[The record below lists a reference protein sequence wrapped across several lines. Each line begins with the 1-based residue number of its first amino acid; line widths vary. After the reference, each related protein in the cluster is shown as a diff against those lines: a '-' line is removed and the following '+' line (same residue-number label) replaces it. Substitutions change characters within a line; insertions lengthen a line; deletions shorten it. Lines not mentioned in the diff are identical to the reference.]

1 MTRRRSP
8 SEPLSTPQQA
18 PRPGDGWTHHGNWIL
33 RAWLERG
40 VPEDLLE
47 THRPVLAE
55 LGRRSGSEWYDQ
67 QLADRRNE
75 PHLTRWSP
83 WGERI
88 DSIELTPHWQRAHR
102 WAAEYGLV
110 ATGYDDALGKHARL
124 LQFARAWM
132 YIPSTDFYGCPLAMT
147 DGAARV
153 LTDAGNDAL
162 ASRALPHLLST
173 DPDAFWTSG
182 QWMTETVG
190 GSDVG
195 QSETTARQDE
205 DGTWRLTGR
214 KWFTSAATSEI
225 ALTLARPEGP
235 GTQTEDGS
243 RGLALFYLEPRDD
256 EGRLQNIE
264 ILRLKDKLGTRKLPT
279 AELWLDGAPATPVAG
294 LERGVAAIAPMLNIT
309 RTWNAVTACA
319 LMQRALALADDY
331 AGKREAFGKP
341 LAELPLHRETLA
353 DLEADRAAASCA
365 LLSTIDLLGRVEHG
379 VEHDVDHGVDHE
391 LESSDEN
398 DRAALRL
405 LTPLIK
411 LGTARDAVAVVSEAL
426 EAIGGAGYIE
436 DTGIPQLL
444 RDVQVLSI
452 WEGTTNVLSLDAL
465 RAIASV
471 GIRPWMDR
479 LQQRLDGCRQPALAG
494 RVDRA
499 RDALSA
505 APGWLEPGPEALE
518 AQARRLA
525 LNLYRLTGLVELL
538 GLADHWLAHG
548 DDRPLAVARHYQDLR
563 FRLEPLR
570 GR

>member
-1 MTRRRSP
+1 MSAR
-8 SEPLSTPQQA
+8 EPLSTPQS
-18 PRPGDGWTHHGNWIL
+18 PPDPGDAWQHPGNWLL
-33 RAWLERG
+33 RSWLARS

-47 THRPVLAE
+47 DERPVLAE
-55 LGRRSGSEWYDQ
+55 LGRLSGGDWYRM
-67 QLADRRNE
+67 QLDDRLNE
-75 PHLTRWSP
+75 PRLTSWSA

-88 DSIELTPHWQRAHR
+88 DEIELTPLWRRAHR
-102 WAAEYGLV
+102 WAADYGLV
-110 ATGYDDALGKHARL
+110 ATGYDDRLGRHARL

-147 DGAARV
+147 DGAARI
-153 LTDAGNDAL
+153 LSDAGNAGL
-162 ASRALPHLLST
+162 AERALPHLLST

-190 GSDVG
+190 GSDVSG
-195 QSETTARQDE
+195 TETIARQDVRQDARQDN
-205 DGTWRLTGR
+205 DGGWRLTGR

-225 ALTLARPEGP
+225 ALTLARPEGNAP
-235 GTQTEDGS
+235 GS
-243 RGLALFYLEPRDD
+243 RGLALFYLEPRDAD
-256 EGRLQNIE
+256 GRLQNIE
-264 ILRLKDKLGTRKLPT
+264 VLRLKDKLGTRKLPT

-319 LMQRALALADDY
+319 LMQRALALAEDY
-331 AGKREAFGKP
+331 ADKRTAFGRR

-353 DLEADRAAASCA
+353 DLEATHAAASCA
-365 LLSTIDLLGRVEHG
+365 LLATVDLLGEVEQG
-379 VEHDVDHGVDHE
+379 EPGED
-391 LESSDEN
+391 

-405 LTPLIK
+405 LTPLVK
-411 LGTARDAVAVVSEAL
+411 LGTARDAVATVSEAL
-426 EAIGGAGYIE
+426 EAFGGAGYIE

-465 RAIASV
+465 RALASV
-471 GIRPWMDR
+471 GVQPWLERMNAR
-479 LQQRLDGCRQPALAG
+479 LAGCRQPALAA

-499 RDALSA
+499 REQLGA
-505 APGWLEPGPEALE
+505 AEHWLAGDPESLEP
-518 AQARRLA
+518 QARRLA

-538 GLADHWLAHG
+538 ALADYWLAAG

-570 GR
+570 GDGSAVRTSTDR